1 MAILSISSEY
11 GTGALEIGHAIERLL
26 GYRYVPLRTFFDEA
40 AQSRPWEHMR
50 DQYAD
55 AAPGFWEGSD
65 VLGFLALIQSKI
77 LDHAAQDNVIIM
89 ARGGSYLLRGIPHA
103 LMIRIVAPLEYR
115 IATIMKKEKVNHET
129 ARLLVKQADRE
140 IDCTVQQAYGRDWD
154 DPEAYEIKF
163 DTSRQGSDEIVEIVK
178 NLLEAKDKLKT
189 PQALELLERRRVA
202 AKIKAKVLTHPEVIQ
217 PSLEM
222 DTREDR
228 ILIRGVV
235 RTRAARKK
243 IENEAREIAGDIAL
257 DFKLDVP
264 TIKQKPV

>member
-1 MAILSISSEY
+1 MAILTISSEY
-11 GTGALEIGHAIERLL
+11 GTGALEIGHAIQHLL
-26 GYRYVPLRTFFDEA
+26 GYQYVPLRTFFDEA
-40 AQSRPWEHMR
+40 TQSRPWQHMR
-50 DQYAD
+50 DKYAD
-55 AAPGFWEGSD
+55 ASPRFWEGSD
-65 VLGFLALIQSKI
+65 VLGFLALIQSKM
-77 LDHAAQDNVIIM
+77 LDHAAKDNVIIM

-154 DPEAYEIKF
+154 DPDAYEIKF
-163 DTSRQGSDEIVEIVK
+163 DTSRQDRDEIVEIVK
-178 NLLEAKDKLKT
+178 NLLKAKDKLKT
-189 PQALELLERRRVA
+189 PQALDLLERRRVA

-222 DTREDR
+222 DTRGDR

-235 RTRAARKK
+235 RTRAARKE
-243 IENEAREIAGDIAL
+243 IENEAREIAGNIAL
-257 DFKLDVP
+257 DFKLDLP
-264 TIKQKPV
+264 TIKQKKV